1 MPYRVLPPGAGI
13 PAVFYRVLPLG
24 AGIPAMLYRGLLP
37 KHRIPAAVQGESKG
51 TAEEAGGSF
60 LGGVTRR

>member
-1 MPYRVLPPGAGI
+1 M
-13 PAVFYRVLPLG
+13 FYRVLPLG

>member
-1 MPYRVLPPGAGI
+1 MAN
-13 PAVFYRVLPLG
+13 
-24 AGIPAMLYRGLLP
+24 RGLLP
-37 KHRIPAAVQGESKG
+37 KTRITAMADRGLSPKAKG